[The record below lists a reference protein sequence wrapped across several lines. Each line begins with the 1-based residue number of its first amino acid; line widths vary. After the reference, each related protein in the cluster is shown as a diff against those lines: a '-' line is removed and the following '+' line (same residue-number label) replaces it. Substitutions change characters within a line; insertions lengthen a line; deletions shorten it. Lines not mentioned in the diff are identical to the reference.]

1 MTEFSINL
9 EFAQRAFNGTS
20 FNPERRGELFVKDF
34 DDLLLRI
41 KNKIFSDKILLD
53 GQKQEIYERIA
64 SKLKVLAEK
73 YLSAESRHV
82 SVMIAG
88 PAKFPVA
95 RQQKVMRSVEKNLN
109 EYVDRIEWLQN
120 GGLSKILYRNYPD
133 EAKKDLEDKED
144 EKKLMVN
151 AKMFVENKIS
161 EKDPEVFTFNAFPH
175 LKGCFE
181 TCAKHKSFNACRKCI
196 EFLESQLDF
205 CRIQRNITIL
215 KRILSEAEEKSA
227 QTPEKSVKHSCAP
240 LIVAPVDG
248 ETNLFEHSFC
258 MIRPEIDIPTPVHKI
273 ASSLGRRD
281 TKIRRSFVGSLN
293 ISLNLISTAPIDIDT
308 RLNTRRTSA
317 SIIVK
322 RYFFISAPFYG

>member
-34 DDLLLRI
+34 DDLLLHI

-73 YLSAESRHV
+73 YLSAESRSV
-82 SVMIAG
+82 SSMIVG
-88 PAKFPVA
+88 PAKFPIA

-120 GGLSKILYRNYPD
+120 GELNKILYRNYPD
-133 EAKKDLEDKED
+133 EAKKELDEKAD

-151 AKMFVENKIS
+151 AKLFVENKIL

-205 CRIQRNITIL
+205 CRITRNITIL
-215 KRILSEAEEKSA
+215 KRLLSAAEEKA
-227 QTPEKSVKHSCAP
+227 TENEEKPVNSQDFKHFTVIENGP
-240 LIVAPVDG
+240 LNRYQI
-248 ETNLFEHSFC
+248 LFGGKPA
-258 MIRPEIDIPTPVHKI
+258 PEIIKNLKQNGFKWAPSQKAWQRQIT
-273 ASSLGRRD
+273 
-281 TKIRRSFVGSLN
+281 
-293 ISLNLISTAPIDIDT
+293 ISGKLAI
-308 RLNTRRTSA
+308 
-317 SIIVK
+317 K
-322 RYFFISAPFYG
+322 RFAEFMEDFENEEK

>member
-1 MTEFSINL
+1 MTEFSINK
-9 EFAQRAFNGTS
+9 EIAYKAFRNTS
-20 FNPERRGELFVKDF
+20 FNPKRRGELFIKDF

-73 YLSAESRHV
+73 YLSAESRSV
-82 SVMIAG
+82 SSMIVG

-120 GGLSKILYRNYPD
+120 GGLNKILYRNYPD
-133 EAKKDLEDKED
+133 EAKKELDEKAD

-151 AKMFVENKIS
+151 AKLFVENKIS

-205 CRIQRNITIL
+205 CRITRNITIL
-215 KRILSEAEEKSA
+215 KRLLSAAEEKA
-227 QTPEKSVKHSCAP
+227 TENEEKPVNSQDFKHFTVIENGP
-240 LIVAPVDG
+240 LNRYQI
-248 ETNLFEHSFC
+248 LFGGKPA
-258 MIRPEIDIPTPVHKI
+258 PEIIKNLKQNGFKWAPSQKAWQRQIT
-273 ASSLGRRD
+273 
-281 TKIRRSFVGSLN
+281 
-293 ISLNLISTAPIDIDT
+293 ISGKLAI
-308 RLNTRRTSA
+308 
-317 SIIVK
+317 K
-322 RYFFISAPFYG
+322 RFAEFMEDFENEEK

>member
-151 AKMFVENKIS
+151 AKIFVENKIS

-227 QTPEKSVKHSCAP
+227 QTPEKSVKQQDFKHFTVIENEQINRYQIIFGGKPA
-240 LIVAPVDG
+240 
-248 ETNLFEHSFC
+248 
-258 MIRPEIDIPTPVHKI
+258 PEIIK
-273 ASSLGRRD
+273 
-281 TKIRRSFVGSLN
+281 
-293 ISLNLISTAPIDIDT
+293 NLKENGFKWVPSQKAWQRQITINGKLAIKRFAEFMETIDDD
-308 RLNTRRTSA
+308 
-317 SIIVK
+317 
-322 RYFFISAPFYG
+322 

>member
-73 YLSAESRHV
+73 YLSAESRSV
-82 SVMIAG
+82 SSMIVG
-88 PAKFPVA
+88 PAKFPIA

-133 EAKKDLEDKED
+133 EAKKDLDDKED

-215 KRILSEAEEKSA
+215 KRIYQRQRKKA
-227 QTPEKSVKHSCAP
+227 QKRRKKLLNS
-240 LIVAPVDG
+240 
-248 ETNLFEHSFC
+248 
-258 MIRPEIDIPTPVHKI
+258 KI
-273 ASSLGRRD
+273 
-281 TKIRRSFVGSLN
+281 LN
-293 ISLNLISTAPIDIDT
+293 ILQLSKTN
-308 RLNTRRTSA
+308 
-317 SIIVK
+317 K
-322 RYFFISAPFYG
+322 

>member
-1 MTEFSINL
+1 MTEFSINK
-9 EFAQRAFNGTS
+9 EIAYNAFRNTS
-20 FNPERRGELFVKDF
+20 FNPERRGELFVKEF
-34 DDLLLRI
+34 DDLLLSI
-41 KNKIFSDKILLD
+41 KSKIFNDKFFETEK
-53 GQKQEIYERIA
+53 KQEIYERIA
-64 SKLKVLAEK
+64 GKLKRLSES
-73 YLSAESRHV
+73 YLLAESRNV

-227 QTPEKSVKHSCAP
+227 QTPEKSVKQQDFKHFTVIENEQINRYQIIFGGKPA
-240 LIVAPVDG
+240 
-248 ETNLFEHSFC
+248 
-258 MIRPEIDIPTPVHKI
+258 PEIIK
-273 ASSLGRRD
+273 
-281 TKIRRSFVGSLN
+281 
-293 ISLNLISTAPIDIDT
+293 NLKENGFKWAPSQKAWQRQITINGKLAIKRFAEFMETIDDD
-308 RLNTRRTSA
+308 
-317 SIIVK
+317 
-322 RYFFISAPFYG
+322 

>member
-144 EKKLMVN
+144 EKNLWLM
-151 AKMFVENKIS
+151 
-161 EKDPEVFTFNAFPH
+161 
-175 LKGCFE
+175 
-181 TCAKHKSFNACRKCI
+181 RKC
-196 EFLESQLDF
+196 LL
-205 CRIQRNITIL
+205 
-215 KRILSEAEEKSA
+215 
-227 QTPEKSVKHSCAP
+227 
-240 LIVAPVDG
+240 
-248 ETNLFEHSFC
+248 
-258 MIRPEIDIPTPVHKI
+258 
-273 ASSLGRRD
+273 
-281 TKIRRSFVGSLN
+281 KIRFRKKIRKCLLLTLSR
-293 ISLNLISTAPIDIDT
+293 I
-308 RLNTRRTSA
+308 
-317 SIIVK
+317 
-322 RYFFISAPFYG
+322 